1 MVLQFINEQMQD
13 LNVPYRFWEWAGDVP
28 ETYFVGEFVET
39 GGNTEDGMIE
49 GEFTLSGFTRGTY
62 ADLDAL
68 RDKIYLRFR
77 NGERTIRNGKGVVVT
92 YSHAM
97 TVPTDLE
104 DVKRMDVYLSTFEWS
119 E

>member
-1 MVLQFINEQMQD
+1 MVLEFVKEQMD
-13 LNVPYRFWEWAGDVP
+13 ELEVPYRFWEWAGDVP
-28 ETYFVGEFVET
+28 ETYFVGDYTET
-39 GGNTEDGMIE
+39 GGDSEDGLIE
-49 GEFTLSGFTRGTY
+49 GEVTLSGFTRGTY

-77 NGERTIRNGKGVVVT
+77 NGERILKDGKGAVIT

-97 TVPTDLE
+97 TVPSDLE
-104 DVKRMDVYLSTFEWS
+104 GVRRMEIYLTTFEWS